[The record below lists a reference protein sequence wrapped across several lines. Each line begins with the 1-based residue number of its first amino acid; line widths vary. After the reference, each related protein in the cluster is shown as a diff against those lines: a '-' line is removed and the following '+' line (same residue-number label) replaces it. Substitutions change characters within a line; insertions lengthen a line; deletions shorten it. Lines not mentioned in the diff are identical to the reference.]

1 MWAGLTETEA
11 FISHRANSRWV
22 ITALQG
28 ERCLS
33 EKKQKPS
40 GQPQTEALK
49 QELAGKLLLMLEEK
63 TTPNKI
69 FMAIG
74 KSPYQR

>member
-40 GQPQTEALK
+40 GQPQMEALK
-49 QELAGKLLLMLEEK
+49 QE
-63 TTPNKI
+63 
-69 FMAIG
+69 
-74 KSPYQR
+74 